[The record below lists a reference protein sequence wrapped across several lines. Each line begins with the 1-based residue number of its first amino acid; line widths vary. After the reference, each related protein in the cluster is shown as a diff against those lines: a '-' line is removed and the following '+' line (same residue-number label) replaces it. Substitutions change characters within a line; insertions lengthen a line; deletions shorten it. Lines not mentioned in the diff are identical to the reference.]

1 MRLCMIEIDS
11 RHPCDR
17 RMAAVALFRGQDV
30 ICRLRGRAHLAADAV
45 ARRTLPR
52 SAFENGTR
60 VALLARQVAVLASQL
75 KAGRQM
81 VELGALLRA
90 EGRRRKRKCEQKCH
104 KQGECTHVI
113 T

>member
-1 MRLCMIEIDS
+1 
-11 RHPCDR
+11 
-17 RMAAVALFRGQDV
+17 
-30 ICRLRGRAHLAADAV
+30 
-45 ARRTLPR
+45 
-52 SAFENGTR
+52 